1 MGPNVLGVY
10 AAVQHNENLKMLS
23 GLSETWTV
31 EKSQY
36 YNFVM
41 TPQISFIFSFF
52 KMLPY
57 LLFGVTL
64 TLFGIISI
72 IDLNGEDIQMS
83 LLLLGIGLF
92 NLFLSLTVRQKEI
105 FLDLDNGYFVW
116 RFVNW
121 PRFRSWKYKL
131 FKPFNF
137 KIKKSENF
145 GIDGYY
151 ITVMT
156 EDQKEEVLIF
166 FFCDQSPREEYPI
179 IVKTLEDSL
188 GLRKLFDSAENG

>member
-10 AAVQHNENLKMLS
+10 ATVRQNKDLQILS

-31 EKSQY
+31 DKSQY

-41 TPQISFIFSFF
+41 TPQNSFIFTFF

-83 LLLLGIGLF
+83 LLLL
-92 NLFLSLTVRQKEI
+92 
-105 FLDLDNGYFVW
+105 
-116 RFVNW
+116 
-121 PRFRSWKYKL
+121 
-131 FKPFNF
+131 
-137 KIKKSENF
+137 
-145 GIDGYY
+145 
-151 ITVMT
+151 
-156 EDQKEEVLIF
+156 
-166 FFCDQSPREEYPI
+166 
-179 IVKTLEDSL
+179 
-188 GLRKLFDSAENG
+188 

>member
-83 LLLLGIGLF
+83 LLLLCL
-92 NLFLSLTVRQKEI
+92 LYTSDAADE
-105 FLDLDNGYFVW
+105 
-116 RFVNW
+116 
-121 PRFRSWKYKL
+121 
-131 FKPFNF
+131 
-137 KIKKSENF
+137 
-145 GIDGYY
+145 
-151 ITVMT
+151 
-156 EDQKEEVLIF
+156 
-166 FFCDQSPREEYPI
+166 
-179 IVKTLEDSL
+179 
-188 GLRKLFDSAENG
+188 